1 MRGYC
6 PKCKEYRS
14 DNGFDAWGIIW
25 RNGRPICER
34 CGSYVDVWRNN
45 FKIPASDTL
54 RIHSPVYS
62 KGTKAEERV
71 RKGKEKKKRINN
83 KMN

>member
-14 DNGFDAWGIIW
+14 DDGFDAWGIIW
-25 RNGRPICER
+25 RNGRPTCER

-45 FKIPASDTL
+45 FKNCNE
-54 RIHSPVYS
+54 RH
-62 KGTKAEERV
+62 AENSFVSLFKEDKSRRESEK
-71 RKGKEKKKRINN
+71 RKREKQRE
-83 KMN
+83 